1 MTVALVDGDIVA
13 YRTAASCE
21 KQGVLM
27 ETQEVALL
35 RADELMRRILQET
48 DSDTYKTFL
57 TGSDNYRMQY
67 NPEYKANRK
76 DVPRPAHLQAVR
88 EYLCTEWGASVE
100 DGQEADD
107 AMGIYQMANQE
118 TIICSID
125 KDLLMIPG
133 EHYDFVKGIRRDV
146 YNIPA
151 IRHFYWQL
159 IMGDRT
165 DNVFGFDGIARQKVP
180 KKLEHVMAE
189 LESFDDELDMFGFVR
204 ELYNNDDTL
213 LMNGICLWIR
223 RNEGEIWQFPS

>member
-1 MTVALVDGDIVA
+1 MTTALIDGDIVA

-21 KQGVLM
+21 KQGVLV

-35 RADELMRRILQET
+35 RADELMHRILQET

-57 TGSDNYRMQY
+57 TGGDNYRYKY

-107 AMGIYQMANQE
+107 AMGIYQTANKD

-133 EHYDFVKGIRRDV
+133 EHYDFVKSIRRDV

-151 IRHFYWQL
+151 IRHFYCQL

-165 DNVFGFDGIARQKVP
+165 DNVFGFDGSARQKVP
-180 KKLEHVMAE
+180 KKLEHVME
-189 LESFDDELDMFGFVR
+189 QLENFDDELDMFGFVR
-204 ELYNNDDTL
+204 DLYNNDDTL

-223 RNEGEIWQFPS
+223 RQEGEIWQFPT

>member
-1 MTVALVDGDIVA
+1 MTTALVDGDIVA

-48 DSDTYKTFL
+48 DSDTYKVFL
-57 TGSDNYRMQY
+57 TGSDNYRMQF

>member
-1 MTVALVDGDIVA
+1 MTTALIDGDIVA

-21 KQGVLM
+21 KQGVVV
-27 ETQEVALL
+27 ESQEVALL
-35 RADELMRRILQET
+35 RADELVRRILQET
-48 DSDTYKTFL
+48 DSDTYKVFL
-57 TGSDNYRMQY
+57 TGSDNYRYQY

-88 EYLCTEWGASVE
+88 EYLVTEWNASVE

-107 AMGIYQMANQE
+107 AMGIYQMANHD

-133 EHYDFVKGIRRDV
+133 EHYDFVKSIRRDV

-151 IRHFYWQL
+151 MRHFYWQL

-180 KKLEHVMAE
+180 QKLQHVMDE
-189 LESFDDELDMFGFVR
+189 LESYDDELDMFNFVR
-204 ELYNNDDTL
+204 GLYNNDEQL
-213 LMNGICLWIR
+213 LANGICLWIR
-223 RNEGEIWQFPS
+223 RNEGEIWKFPS

>member
-1 MTVALVDGDIVA
+1 MTTALVDGDIVC

-21 KQGVLM
+21 KQGVLV
-27 ETQEVALL
+27 EPVEVALL
-35 RADELMRRILQET
+35 RAEELLQRIIHET
-48 DSDTYKTFL
+48 KSDSYKVYL

-76 DVPRPAHLQAVR
+76 DTPRPAHLQAVR
-88 EYLCTEWGASVE
+88 EYVCTTWKATVE

-107 AMGIYQMANQE
+107 AMGIEQMASQD

-133 EHYDFVKGIRRDV
+133 EHYDFVKGIHREQFT
-146 YNIPA
+146 IPA

-165 DNVFGFDGIARQKVP
+165 DNVFGFDGKARQSVP
-180 KKLEHVMAE
+180 KFLEPVINE
-189 LESFDDELDMFGFVR
+189 LESYDDELDMFEFVR
-204 ELYNNDDTL
+204 SLYNDDERL

-223 RNEGEIWQFPS
+223 REPEQVWSFPT

>member
-1 MTVALVDGDIVA
+1 MTTALIDADIVS

-21 KQGVLM
+21 KQGVLV
-27 ETQEVALL
+27 ESVEVALL

-48 DSDTYKTFL
+48 QSDTYKAFL
-57 TGSDNYRMQY
+57 TGSDNYRYQY

-76 DVPRPAHLQAVR
+76 DTPRPAHLQAVR

-107 AMGIYQMANQE
+107 ALGIYQMANKD

-133 EHYDFVKGIRRDV
+133 EHYDFVKGIRRDQ
-146 YNIPA
+146 YTIPA
-151 IRHFYWQL
+151 IRHFYYQL

-165 DNVFGFDGIARQKVP
+165 DNIFGFDGKARQSVP
-180 KKLEHVMAE
+180 KFLEPVLAE
-189 LESFDDELDMFGFVR
+189 LSSYDDEHDMFAFVR
-204 ELYNNDDTL
+204 NLYNDDARL

-223 RNEGEIWQFPS
+223 RNEDEIWKFPT

>member
-1 MTVALVDGDIVA
+1 MTTALVDGDIVA

-76 DVPRPAHLQAVR
+76 DTPRPAHLQAVR

-107 AMGIYQMANQE
+107 AMGIYQMANHE

-189 LESFDDELDMFGFVR
+189 LESFDDECDMFGFVR

-223 RNEGEIWQFPS
+223 RNEGEIWQFPL

>member
-1 MTVALVDGDIVA
+1 MTTALIDGDIVA

-21 KQGVLM
+21 KQGVLV

-35 RADELMRRILQET
+35 RAEELIRRILQET
-48 DSDTYKTFL
+48 DSDTYKVFL
-57 TGSDNYRMQY
+57 TGSDNYRYQY
-67 NPEYKANRK
+67 NPQYKANRK

-107 AMGIYQMANQE
+107 AMGIYQMANKD

-133 EHYDFVKGIRRDV
+133 EHYDFVKSIRRDV

-151 IRHFYWQL
+151 MRHFYWQL

-165 DNVFGFDGIARQKVP
+165 DNIFGFDGIARQKVP
-180 KKLEHVMAE
+180 KKLEHVMEE
-189 LESFDDELDMFGFVR
+189 LENYDDELDMFNFVR
-204 ELYNNDDTL
+204 GLYNNDEQL
-213 LMNGICLWIR
+213 LANGICLWIR
-223 RNEGEIWQFPS
+223 RNEGEIWQFPT

>member
-1 MTVALVDGDIVA
+1 MTTALVDGDIVA
-13 YRTAASCE
+13 YRCAAASE
-21 KQGVLM
+21 NEPV
-27 ETQEVALL
+27 EVALL
-35 RADELMRRILQET
+35 RADELMQRILHET
-48 DSDTYKTFL
+48 ASEEYIVFL
-57 TGSDNYRMQY
+57 TGSDNFRYQH

-76 DVPRPAHLQAVR
+76 DTPRPQWLQHVR
-88 EYLCTEWGASVE
+88 EHLVVNWKAKVE

-107 AMGIYQMANQE
+107 ALGIYQMANKE

-133 EHYDFVKGIRRDV
+133 EHYDFVKSIRRDV

-165 DNVFGFDGIARQKVP
+165 DNIFGFDGKARQTVP
-180 KKLEHVMAE
+180 KKLEPIMAQ
-189 LESFDDELDMFGFVR
+189 LESYDDELDMFNFVR
-204 ELYNNDDTL
+204 ELYSDDTRL

-223 RNEGEIWQFPS
+223 RNEGEVWKFPS

>member
-223 RNEGEIWQFPS
+223 RNEGEIWKFPS